1 MKEHYSTL
9 GLDDGA
15 SMKDVKKAYRKKAFK
30 LHPDV
35 NTAPNAHEAFIKVK
49 NAYDSIVD
57 QNKASKK
64 KSGSKS
70 SSTRKSTHSQK
81 TSGSSRGS
89 TNSSTGNG
97 SRRTSGSYT
106 GGNSSTGNGSR
117 RTSGSYTDG
126 NRSTGNG
133 HGRTS
138 GYGGDFNFSFDEDF
152 NFTGGFTKK
161 KTIDDYVDDVHRN
174 LGKGYIDQASFKYR
188 QIKEK
193 FKEDPKQKGILEKLC
208 NEILLLICNAFQH
221 C

>member
-97 SRRTSGSYT
+97 SRRTSGSY
-106 GGNSSTGNGSR
+106 
-117 RTSGSYTDG
+117 
-126 NRSTGNG
+126 
-133 HGRTS
+133 
-138 GYGGDFNFSFDEDF
+138 
-152 NFTGGFTKK
+152 
-161 KTIDDYVDDVHRN
+161 
-174 LGKGYIDQASFKYR
+174 
-188 QIKEK
+188 
-193 FKEDPKQKGILEKLC
+193 
-208 NEILLLICNAFQH
+208 
-221 C
+221 